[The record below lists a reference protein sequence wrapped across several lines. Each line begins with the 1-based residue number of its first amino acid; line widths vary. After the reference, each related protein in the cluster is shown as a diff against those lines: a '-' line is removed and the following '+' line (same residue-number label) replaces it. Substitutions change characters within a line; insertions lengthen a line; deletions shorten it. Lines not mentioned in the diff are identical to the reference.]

1 MGSKRRLPSWLKRK
15 INPSRL
21 ARAVKRGLRRDKL
34 NTVCEEA
41 RCPNQAECFDRRTA
55 TYLIMGPRCTRSCGF
70 CDVENGE
77 ATPLDPDEPK
87 RVAHNA
93 KSMRLKHVVVTS
105 VTRDDLPDG
114 GAKHFADTINEI
126 RKTCPDATVEV
137 LIPDFAGSRSAIRT
151 VCDAKP
157 DVVNHNIET
166 VRRLTEAVRNRARYK
181 TSLEVLSTAREFMPA
196 GKVKS
201 GLMLGL
207 GESMD
212 EVHRAMRDLRAA
224 GVDTLT
230 IGQYMQPSRDAI
242 PAQEFV
248 HPDNFEYLAREGEEM
263 GFDKVFAGPLV
274 RSSYRASECLGK

>member
-21 ARAVKRGLRRDKL
+21 ASAVKRSLRRDKL

-41 RCPNQAECFDRRTA
+41 RCPNQAECFDRKTA
-55 TYLIMGPRCTRSCGF
+55 TYLIMGPNCTRSCGF
-70 CDVENGE
+70 CDVDNGE

-93 KSMRLKHVVVTS
+93 KSLGLKHIVVTS

-114 GAKHFADTINEI
+114 GAKHFAATISEI
-126 RKTCPDATVEV
+126 RKKCPDVTVEV
-137 LIPDFAGSRSAIRT
+137 LIPDFGGSREALKT
-151 VCDAKP
+151 VCEAKP
-157 DVVNHNIET
+157 DVLNHNIET
-166 VRRLTEAVRNRARYK
+166 VRRLTEAVRNKARYK
-181 TSLEVLSTAREFMPA
+181 TSLDVLSTARELMPD
-196 GKVKS
+196 GRVKS

-230 IGQYMQPSRDAI
+230 IGQYMQPSRAAI
-242 PAQEFV
+242 PPQEFI
-248 HPDNFEYLAREGEEM
+248 HPDHFEYLAREGEEM

-274 RSSYRASECLGK
+274 RSSYRAGECC

>member
-1 MGSKRRLPSWLKRK
+1 MGSKKRLPSWLKRK

-41 RCPNQAECFDRRTA
+41 RCPNQAECFDRKTA
-55 TYLIMGPRCTRSCGF
+55 TYLIMGPNCTRSCGF
-70 CDVENGE
+70 CNVGNGD
-77 ATPLDPDEPK
+77 ANPLDPDEPK

-93 KSMRLKHVVVTS
+93 KSLGLKHVVVTS

-114 GAKHFADTINEI
+114 GAKHFAATINEI
-126 RKTCPDATVEV
+126 RKACPDATVEV
-137 LIPDFAGSRSAIRT
+137 LIPDFGGSREALKT

-157 DVVNHNIET
+157 DVLNHNIET
-166 VRRLTEAVRNRARYK
+166 VRRLTEVVRNRARYK
-181 TSLEVLSTAREFMPA
+181 TSLDVLSTARELMPS
-196 GKVKS
+196 GRVKS

-242 PAQEFV
+242 PAQEFI
-248 HPDNFEYLAREGEEM
+248 HPDHFEYLAKEGEEM

-274 RSSYRASECLGK
+274 RSSYRAGECI